1 MAGLEEGTSDVSFVG
16 RDRELARV
24 AGLLEARAGR
34 GGLVLCTGEA
44 GIGKTRFAEEIAAT
58 AAARGV
64 AVVWARSAAS
74 KFRSATSAICSPGS
88 RCRELDDRV
97 IGLG

>member
-1 MAGLEEGTSDVSFVG
+1 MAGLEEGTADVSFVG

-58 AAARGV
+58 GAGGSANCGEPSCGRARPRLSFVQRHRRSARRDRAAASSTTG
-64 AVVWARSAAS
+64 
-74 KFRSATSAICSPGS
+74 
-88 RCRELDDRV
+88 
-97 IGLG
+97 